1 MSVDTR
7 THREPGPSGSSSKR
21 APGKPPGRAPGG
33 KQRGFVED
41 EPVLT
46 MVRVPSDPAQVTV
59 NHASFRVEFASPPP
73 YGRLVTT
80 GAGELTGLA
89 GVRGATRVRRAAAGR
104 PARRRAPV
112 VWSGRTEP
120 GDVRTARLLQALRR
134 ADGGTGG
141 RAGGRADGGRGPG
154 PAATRTL
161 PRVPA
166 QPGPAAQDGP
176 SAAADVTQALP
187 VVPAAPAVVPP
198 QGARPRPPGRPLLD
212 GLRPAEGAYD
222 VPEDEPPY
230 RLYRDD
236 PYETHG
242 LHGPDHPAAGDGT
255 EQGNGA
261 DGTEPEDGADAHR
274 RGAARHGYQPGRRT
288 NLGAVLLPLRIL
300 LGLVCVQD
308 GVGRLCDPRHLAA
321 GGPGSLADWLRAMRP
336 WAVAEPLHGL
346 VLAHPVGAGLVAAFL
361 QIIVGVLTLMGLWQR
376 VAAGLGVL
384 LSVAAIA
391 VAGWRATPVYEA
403 ADILRLAAWSPLVI
417 VGAPYYSLDSRLAG
431 EAWRKLGPRVEPGEM
446 RRRVLRRGA
455 AVATVVL
462 GLTLLVGSVL
472 GSAVRSARVVTV
484 PEPGG
489 PLTNNQPGSPLPRDS
504 GEYPG
509 PSGPGRESRLPG
521 GGPAGSAPPSPS
533 GPESRSAEPGRTEDA
548 GTGAGDAGRRTGTP
562 GREQSG
568 EASRQWPEP
577 PPAVS
582 EPQPRM
588 DGGATGGSAEAVTGG
603 GTGGGGGGEQQQDD
617 GPEPEA
623 EPGALGGLLG

>member
-7 THREPGPSGSSSKR
+7 THREPGPSGSSSGGP
-21 APGKPPGRAPGG
+21 PGKAPGRAPGG
-33 KQRGFVED
+33 KQRGFLED

-89 GVRGATRVRRAAAGR
+89 GVRGATRVRRATAGR

-134 ADGGTGG
+134 ADGGTDG
-141 RAGGRADGGRGPG
+141 RTDGGHRPG
-154 PAATRTL
+154 TTATRTL

-166 QPGPAAQDGP
+166 QPGPAPQGGP
-176 SAAADVTQALP
+176 SATAVTQALP

-222 VPEDEPPY
+222 VPEGEPPY

-236 PYETHG
+236 PYDPYETHVP
-242 LHGPDHPAAGDGT
+242 HGPDHPAAGDGT
-255 EQGNGA
+255 EPAAGTDGA
-261 DGTEPEDGADAHR
+261 DGADAHR
-274 RGAARHGYQPGRRT
+274 RGPARHGYQPGRRT

-300 LGLVCVQD
+300 LGLICVQD
-308 GVGRLCDPRHLAA
+308 GIGRLCDPRHLAA

-346 VLAHPVGAGLVAAFL
+346 VLAHPVGAGLTAAFL
-361 QIIVGVLTLMGLWQR
+361 QIVVGVLTLLGLWQR
-376 VAAGLGVL
+376 AAAGCGVL
-384 LSVAAIA
+384 LSVAALA
-391 VAGWRATPVYEA
+391 VAGWRAAPVYEA
-403 ADILRLAAWSPLVI
+403 ADLLRLAAWSPLVI
-417 VGAPYYSLDSRLAG
+417 AGAPYYSLDSRLAG
-431 EAWRKLGPRVEPGEM
+431 DAWRKLGPRVEPGEL

-455 AVATVVL
+455 VVATVVL
-462 GLTLLVGSVL
+462 GLTLLIGSVL

-489 PLTNNQPGSPLPRDS
+489 PLTNNQPGSPLPRDP
-504 GEYPG
+504 GGHPG

-533 GPESRSAEPGRTEDA
+533 GPGSRSTEPG
-548 GTGAGDAGRRTGTP
+548 GTDGTDGAGDTGRRTGTP
-562 GREQSG
+562 GRERSG
-568 EASRQWPEP
+568 EATRQWPEP

-588 DGGATGGSAEAVTGG
+588 DRGATGGSAEAVTGG
-603 GTGGGGGGEQQQDD
+603 GTGGGGEQPQDD
-617 GPEPEA
+617 GHEPEA